1 MAAGFRP
8 NANPLREN
16 ARILTAALVGT
27 TVEFYDF
34 YIFATATALVFG
46 PMFFPQAAPA
56 RQVLLA
62 FLTFGIAF
70 MARPFGAIAFG
81 HFGDR
86 VGRKATLVASLL
98 LMGSST
104 LLVAFLPSY
113 ALCNRYGVG
122 WLAPVLL
129 CLLRFGQG
137 FGLGGEWGG
146 AALLAVEYAPRGWES
161 RFGAAPQLGAPLGF
175 LAANGLFLLLGLA
188 LSPVDFINWGWRIP
202 FIASAVLVLLG
213 LWVRLRIAET
223 PVFREALAHA
233 PPPAVPLA
241 KLLAH
246 HGGAVLAGS
255 AGVVACFATFYLA
268 TAFALAQGTGPLGY
282 SRTIFLTLQLGANLF
297 LALGIALSAAWSDR
311 SSPGKV
317 LGWGAALTVPM
328 GLLFGW
334 GLASGSPVLVF
345 ATLAAALFIM
355 GLTYGPL
362 GSWLPTL
369 FPVALRYSGISVAFN
384 AGGIIGGALTPFA
397 AKVWADSGHGNS
409 VGLLLSLAGLL
420 TLAGISQ
427 ASVFPTR
434 PS

>member
-1 MAAGFRP
+1 MLGPIRQ
-8 NANPLREN
+8 NTRV
-16 ARILTAALVGT
+16 LTAALVGT

-46 PMFFPQAAPA
+46 PMFFPQAAPG

-70 MARPFGAIAFG
+70 MARPFGAVAFG

-86 VGRKATLVASLL
+86 VGRKATLVVSLM

-104 LLVAFLPSY
+104 LLIAFLPGY
-113 ALCNRYGVG
+113 AALARYGLG

-129 CLLRFGQG
+129 CGLRFGQG

-146 AALLAVEYAPRGWES
+146 AALLAVENAPKGWQS

-175 LAANGLFLLLGLA
+175 LAANGLFLLIGLI
-188 LSPVDFINWGWRIP
+188 LSPADFAAWGWRIP
-202 FIASAVLVLLG
+202 FLASALLVMLG
-213 LWVRLRIAET
+213 LWVRLRITET
-223 PVFREALAHA
+223 PAFRAAVSHA

-241 KLLAH
+241 RLLSH

-282 SRTIFLTLQLGANLF
+282 SRVAFLSVQLAANVF
-297 LALGIALSAAWSDR
+297 LALGIALAAVWSDR
-311 SSPGKV
+311 TSPGRV
-317 LGWGAALTVPM
+317 LAWGAALTIPI
-328 GLLFGW
+328 GLVFGA
-334 GLASGSPVLVF
+334 GLASGSLLVVF
-345 ATLAAALFIM
+345 ATLASALFVM

-362 GSWLPTL
+362 GSWLPSL
-369 FPVALRYSGISVAFN
+369 FPVPVRYTGISVAFN
-384 AGGIIGGALTPFA
+384 VGGIIGGAVTPFG
-397 AKVWADSGHGNS
+397 AKLWADHGHGAS
-409 VGLLLSLAGLL
+409 VGLLLSAAGLL
-420 TLAGISQ
+420 TLLGISL
-427 ASVFPTR
+427 AR
-434 PS
+434 PARETAAAR